1 MSCLVINPVGY
12 NAPMDASKSWL
23 QLSVEDYLEG
33 EKDAPV
39 KHEYVHGEVF
49 ALAGAS
55 DVHNTIAGNIHT
67 VFNLAARRKDCR
79 AYMSD
84 MKVRADD
91 VFYYPDVMFVC
102 DDGPDPHYKTKPCVI
117 VEVLSPSTLRT
128 DTNEKRYAYLE
139 LPSLQLYLLVDSRRQ
154 FVWGLYR
161 SKAGWEERVFGED
174 DVIPVPCAEI
184 ELTASD
190 IYIQTPYL

>member
-1 MSCLVINPVGY
+1 
-12 NAPMDASKSWL
+12 MDASKSWF
-23 QLSVEDYLEG
+23 QLSMEDYLEG
-33 EKDAPV
+33 EKDASV

-55 DVHNTIAGNIHT
+55 DVHNTVAGNIHT
-67 VFNLAARRKDCR
+67 VFNLAARQKGCR

-84 MKVRADD
+84 MKVRVGDA
-91 VFYYPDVMFVC
+91 FYYPDVMFVC
-102 DDGPDPHYKTKPCVI
+102 DDGPDPHYKTKPCII

-128 DTNEKRYAYLE
+128 DTNEKRYAYLG
-139 LPSLQLYLLVDSRRQ
+139 LPSLELYLLVDSRRR

-161 SKAGWEERVFGED
+161 TKTGWQERAFGEGD
-174 DVIPVPCAEI
+174 AVSVPCAEV